1 MFERAGQPAQPGDLI
16 DVDELLDAYYDVVPD
31 ADNPAQRVV
40 FGTSGHRGT
49 SLRGTFNEA
58 HILSITAAIVEYR
71 RKKGIDGPL
80 FMGVDPH
87 ALSEPA
93 WRTALEVLSAAG
105 VETYVDARRSWTP
118 TPAISLA
125 ILRANSGAR
134 AKGASTRR
142 ERRTASHCDDLTAIR
157 HRGLADGIIVTPSHN
172 PPADG
177 GIKYNPPTGGPADAA
192 TTKWVAERAN
202 QILQGEWRQLPRRSI
217 GDVTSA
223 PHVHLYDFLEAYVR
237 QLEQVIDFDSIRES
251 GLRIG
256 ADPMGGAAVDY
267 WAAIAERYGLDL
279 TVVNSQVDPTWEFMT
294 LDWDGQIRMDC
305 SSPYAMADLIKHM
318 QSGAQGRTSSPL
330 PQISFARLEEYSP
343 AASARARALEASL
356 AQAAGVEIDARFP
369 QLPLTYDLAIGN
381 DADADRYGII
391 TSEGMVDP
399 NHFLAV
405 AVEYLFQHRPQW
417 SVRAKVGKTLVSSG
431 LIDRVAAS
439 LGREVVEVPVGF
451 KYFVPGLLSGDLG
464 FGGEES
470 AGASCLRRDGSVWTT
485 DKDGIAMCLLA
496 AEIMAVTGRSPSALH
511 AEQVERFGQSWYA
524 RLDQP
529 ATVGLRERL
538 AQLAPE
544 DIQAGTLAG
553 EPIISKLTHAPGDGS
568 PIGGLKVVT
577 PNAWF
582 AARPSGTEDVY
593 KIYAESFLGEDHL
606 REVQQ
611 EAQDFISSLTL

>member
-16 DVDELLDAYYDVVPD
+16 DVDRLLDAYYDVVPD

-40 FGTSGHRGT
+40 FGTSGHRGS

-58 HILSITAAIVEYR
+58 HILSITTAIVEYR
-71 RKKGIDGPL
+71 RKEGIDGPL

-125 ILRANSGAR
+125 ILRANSGVSAKEATRAAR
-134 AKGASTRR
+134 TTNRP
-142 ERRTASHCDDLTAIR
+142 DDLTAIR
-157 HRGLADGIIVTPSHN
+157 QRGLADGIIVTSSHN

-192 TTKWVAERAN
+192 TTTWIAERAN
-202 QILQGEWRQLPRRSI
+202 QILQDEWRKLPRRSI

-223 PHVHLYDFLEAYVR
+223 PHVHFYDFLEDYVR
-237 QLEQVIDFDSIRES
+237 QLEQVIDFDPIRES

-256 ADPMGGAAVDY
+256 ADPMGGASVDY

-294 LDWDGQIRMDC
+294 LDWDEQIRMDC
-305 SSPYAMADLIKHM
+305 SSPYAMASLVKHM

-330 PQISFARLEEYSP
+330 PQISFERIAQYSA
-343 AASARARALEASL
+343 AASARARALAASL
-356 AQAAGVEIDARFP
+356 RQAGGAGIDSEFP
-369 QLPLTYDLAIGN
+369 QLPLTFDLATGN
-381 DADADRYGII
+381 DADADRHGII
-391 TSEGMVDP
+391 TTAGLMNP

-405 AVEYLFQHRPQW
+405 AIEYLFQHRPQW
-417 SVRAKVGKTLVSSG
+417 SGAAKVGKTLVSSA
-431 LIDRVAAS
+431 LIDRVAAA
-439 LGREVVEVPVGF
+439 LGREVMEVPVGF
-451 KYFVPGLLSGDLG
+451 KYFVPGLLSGELG

-496 AEIMAVTGRSPSALH
+496 AEIMAVTGRSPSDLY
-511 AEQVERFGQSWYA
+511 AEQVERFGHSWYA
-524 RLDQP
+524 RFDQP
-529 ATVGLRERL
+529 ATVELKERL
-538 AQLAPE
+538 ARLTPE
-544 DIQAGTLAG
+544 DVQAETLAG
-553 EPIISKLTHAPGDGS
+553 EPIMSKLTRAPGDGS

-577 PNAWF
+577 QNAWF

-611 EAQDFISSLTL
+611 EALGVISLLM